1 MKMHSCARPAAAGP
15 NQFAHLRRVRSGL
28 GRNLPMHPQTH
39 TQSRPGSVPTRKDQS
54 FLGELDEV
62 LNSNYANRS
71 FDLSRM
77 AAAMGISER
86 QLQRKLKALTGH
98 TPSDHLRAYRLQK
111 SLEQLREGNPISEV
125 AKAVGF
131 SSQSY
136 FASCFKAQFGTTPKQ
151 FQQGWL

>member
-1 MKMHSCARPAAAGP
+1 
-15 NQFAHLRRVRSGL
+15 
-28 GRNLPMHPQTH
+28 MHPQTH
-39 TQSRPGSVPTRKDQS
+39 TKSRLGSVRTRKNQY
-54 FLGELDEV
+54 FLGELDAV

-71 FDLSRM
+71 FDLGQMS
-77 AAAMGISER
+77 AQMGVSVR
-86 QLQRKLKALTGH
+86 QLQRKLKTLTDH
-98 TPSDHLRAYRLQK
+98 TPSGHLRAYRLQQ
-111 SLEQLREGNPISEV
+111 SLEQLREGNSISEV

>member
-1 MKMHSCARPAAAGP
+1 
-15 NQFAHLRRVRSGL
+15 
-28 GRNLPMHPQTH
+28 MHPQTH
-39 TQSRPGSVPTRKDQS
+39 TKSQSGAIRTRKDQY

-62 LNSNYANRS
+62 LNNNYTNRS

-77 AAAMGISER
+77 AAEMGISER
-86 QLQRKLKALTGH
+86 QLQRKLNALTGH
-98 TPSDHLRAYRLQK
+98 TPSDHLRAYRLQQ
-111 SLEQLREGNPISEV
+111 SLEQLREGNSISEV

>member
-1 MKMHSCARPAAAGP
+1 
-15 NQFAHLRRVRSGL
+15 
-28 GRNLPMHPQTH
+28 MHPQTQR
-39 TQSRPGSVPTRKDQS
+39 QSRPGSVRTRKDQY
-54 FLGELDEV
+54 FLDDLDKV

-77 AAAMGISER
+77 AAEMGVKER
-86 QLQRKLKALTGH
+86 QLQRKLRALTGH
-98 TPSDHLRAYRLQK
+98 TPSDHLRAYRLQQ
-111 SLEQLREGNPISEV
+111 SLEQLREGNSISEV

-136 FASCFKAQFGTTPKQ
+136 FASCFKAQFGATPKQ

>member
-1 MKMHSCARPAAAGP
+1 MHKP
-15 NQFAHLRRVRSGL
+15 
-28 GRNLPMHPQTH
+28 TH
-39 TQSRPGSVPTRKDQS
+39 TKSRRGSVRTRKDQY

-71 FDLSRM
+71 FDLSQM
-77 AAAMGISER
+77 AAQMGISER

-111 SLEQLREGNPISEV
+111 SLEQLREGNSIGEV

-136 FASCFKAQFGTTPKQ
+136 FASCFKAEFGTTPKQ

>member
-1 MKMHSCARPAAAGP
+1 
-15 NQFAHLRRVRSGL
+15 
-28 GRNLPMHPQTH
+28 MHPQTH
-39 TQSRPGSVPTRKDQS
+39 TRSRLGGVRTRKDQS

-98 TPSDHLRAYRLQK
+98 TPTDHLRACRLHQ
-111 SLEQLREGNPISEV
+111 SLEQLREGISIGAV

-131 SSQSY
+131 TSQSY
-136 FASCFKAQFGTTPKQ
+136 FTTCFKAQFGTTPKQ

>member
-1 MKMHSCARPAAAGP
+1 
-15 NQFAHLRRVRSGL
+15 
-28 GRNLPMHPQTH
+28 MHPQTH
-39 TQSRPGSVPTRKDQS
+39 TQSRPGSVPTRKDQY

-62 LNSNYANRS
+62 LNSNYTNRS

-77 AAAMGISER
+77 AAEMGVSER

-98 TPSDHLRAYRLQK
+98 TPSDHLRSYRLQQ
-111 SLEQLREGNPISEV
+111 SLEQLREGNSIGQV

-136 FASCFKAQFGTTPKQ
+136 FTTCFKAQFGTTPKQ

>member
-1 MKMHSCARPAAAGP
+1 
-15 NQFAHLRRVRSGL
+15 
-28 GRNLPMHPQTH
+28 MHPKTH
-39 TQSRPGSVPTRKDQS
+39 TKSRLGSVRTRKDQY
-54 FLGELDEV
+54 FLSEVDAV

-77 AAAMGISER
+77 ATEMGISER

-98 TPSDHLRAYRLQK
+98 TPSNHLRAYRLQQ
-111 SLEQLREGNPISEV
+111 SLEQLREGIPIGEV

>member
-1 MKMHSCARPAAAGP
+1 
-15 NQFAHLRRVRSGL
+15 
-28 GRNLPMHPQTH
+28 MHPQTH
-39 TQSRPGSVPTRKDQS
+39 TRSRLGSVRTRKDQS
-54 FLGELDEV
+54 FLGELDAV

-71 FDLSRM
+71 FDLGQM
-77 AAAMGISER
+77 AAQMGVSVR

-98 TPSDHLRAYRLQK
+98 TPSDHLRAYRLQQ
-111 SLEQLREGNPISEV
+111 SLDQLREGNSISEV

-151 FQQGWL
+151 FQRGWL

>member
-1 MKMHSCARPAAAGP
+1 
-15 NQFAHLRRVRSGL
+15 
-28 GRNLPMHPQTH
+28 MHPKTH
-39 TQSRPGSVPTRKDQS
+39 TRSRLGGTRTRKDQF

-62 LNSNYANRS
+62 LNRNYTNRS

-77 AAAMGISER
+77 AAAIGISER
-86 QLQRKLKALTGH
+86 QLQRKLKALTSH
-98 TPSDHLRAYRLQK
+98 TPSEHLRAYRLQQ
-111 SLEQLREGNPISEV
+111 SLEQLREGIPIGEV

>member
-1 MKMHSCARPAAAGP
+1 
-15 NQFAHLRRVRSGL
+15 
-28 GRNLPMHPQTH
+28 MHPQTH
-39 TQSRPGSVPTRKDQS
+39 TKLRPGAIRTRKDQY

-62 LNSNYANRS
+62 LNSNYANQS

-77 AAAMGISER
+77 AAEMGISER
-86 QLQRKLKALTGH
+86 QLQRKLKTLIGH
-98 TPSDHLRAYRLQK
+98 TPSEYLRAYRLQK
-111 SLEQLREGNPISEV
+111 SLEQLREGNSIGEV

-136 FASCFKAQFGTTPKQ
+136 FASCFKAEFGTTPKQ

>member
-1 MKMHSCARPAAAGP
+1 
-15 NQFAHLRRVRSGL
+15 
-28 GRNLPMHPQTH
+28 MHPQTH
-39 TQSRPGSVPTRKDQS
+39 TKSRLGSVRIRENQY
-54 FLGELDEV
+54 FLGKLDAV
-62 LNSNYANRS
+62 LNSNYANRT
-71 FDLSRM
+71 FDLSQM
-77 AAAMGISER
+77 AAQMGVSVR
-86 QLQRKLKALTGH
+86 QLQRKLKALTDH

-111 SLEQLREGNPISEV
+111 SLEQLREGNSISEV

>member
-1 MKMHSCARPAAAGP
+1 
-15 NQFAHLRRVRSGL
+15 
-28 GRNLPMHPQTH
+28 MHPQTQR
-39 TQSRPGSVPTRKDQS
+39 QSRPGSVGTRKDQY

-77 AAAMGISER
+77 AAEMSISER
-86 QLQRKLKALTGH
+86 QLQRKLKALTDH
-98 TPSDHLRAYRLQK
+98 TPSDHLRSYRLQH
-111 SLEQLREGNPISEV
+111 SLEQLREGNSVSEV

-136 FASCFKAQFGTTPKQ
+136 FTTCFKAQFGTTPKQ
-151 FQQGWL
+151 FQQGCL

>member
-1 MKMHSCARPAAAGP
+1 
-15 NQFAHLRRVRSGL
+15 
-28 GRNLPMHPQTH
+28 MHPQTQR
-39 TQSRPGSVPTRKDQS
+39 QSRPGSVGTRKDQY
-54 FLGELDEV
+54 FLGELDKV

-77 AAAMGISER
+77 ATEMGIGER

-98 TPSDHLRAYRLQK
+98 TPSNQLRAYRLQQ
-111 SLEQLREGNPISEV
+111 SLEQLREGIPIGEV

-151 FQQGWL
+151 FQQG

>member
-1 MKMHSCARPAAAGP
+1 
-15 NQFAHLRRVRSGL
+15 
-28 GRNLPMHPQTH
+28 MHPQTH
-39 TQSRPGSVPTRKDQS
+39 TRSRLGSVRTHKDQY
-54 FLGELDEV
+54 FLSEVDAV
-62 LNSNYANRS
+62 LNINYANRS

-77 AAAMGISER
+77 ATEMGISER
-86 QLQRKLKALTGH
+86 QLQRKLKALTSH
-98 TPSDHLRAYRLQK
+98 TPSDHLRAYRLQQ
-111 SLEQLREGNPISEV
+111 SLEQLREGIPIGEV